1 MTEAEILKEVKKALG
16 ITGAFLDGT
25 LLIYVKEVIQ
35 YLLGAGAPSGIVYSS
50 ASVGVISRGVSDLWN
65 YGAAGGKLS
74 EYFMQRAI
82 QLSYQDEAAAVDI
95 PTGFIRVCTVTEKT
109 DNDTSFVR
117 TNGIYRDGTQYFLD
131 YSAWF
136 TAPRDSKAGWNITL
150 AQIDDEKYYP
160 PMDLFYT
167 CLFNTSGIATIKI
180 WTTGLITLLPTI
192 DVAKGDF
199 LMMQYSGE
207 YGGNYDA

>member
-16 ITGAFLDGT
+16 VTGAFLDDT

-35 YLLGAGAPSGIVYSS
+35 YLLGAGASSGIVYSS
-50 ASVGVISRGVSDLWN
+50 ASVGVIARGVSDLWN
-65 YGAAGGKLS
+65 FGASGGKLS

-82 QLSYQDEAAAVDI
+82 QLAYQVEPETAPASL
-95 PTGFIRVCTVTEKT
+95 GFQRVCTVTEKT
-109 DNDTSFVR
+109 NNDTSFVE

-136 TAPRDSKAGWNITL
+136 TATRDSKAGWNINL
-150 AQIDDEKYYP
+150 AQIDDAKYYP
-160 PMDLFYT
+160 PMDLFYP
-167 CLFNTSGIATIKI
+167 CLFNSSGIATIKI

-192 DVAKGDF
+192 DVSTGDF
-199 LMMQYSGE
+199 IMMEYSGE